1 MKGVSILFGIVSIK
15 APTDYLFSSAFL
27 TDLEFVLP
35 TNWPHIFPWN
45 CLYLRHLLLKC
56 DCGLDSA
63 ASPIVLTCSS
73 ELLLADLIKI
83 LIVMRQSHASW
94 DSNFGASAIF
104 FCLKIS
110 HGYYHESCMNTHVL
124 QFLFLNHTSEHAN
137 L

>member
-1 MKGVSILFGIVSIK
+1 
-15 APTDYLFSSAFL
+15 
-27 TDLEFVLP
+27 
-35 TNWPHIFPWN
+35 
-45 CLYLRHLLLKC
+45 
-56 DCGLDSA
+56 
-63 ASPIVLTCSS
+63 VLTCSS